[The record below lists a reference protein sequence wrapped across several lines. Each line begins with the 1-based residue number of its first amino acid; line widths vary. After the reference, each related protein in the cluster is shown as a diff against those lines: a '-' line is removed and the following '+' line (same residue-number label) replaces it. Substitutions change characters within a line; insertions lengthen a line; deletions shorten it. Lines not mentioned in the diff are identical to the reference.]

1 MYTPCHLSLNQVSCF
16 LFRIFIFW
24 VDGVLRLFNSISVI
38 SRRYV
43 VCNRRLGARES
54 SFANETALNI

>member
-38 SRRYV
+38 SV